1 MTDKKDSGKP
11 LEVSTGNPEKDSLLE
26 DMLDSVEAK
35 TALTRGDIAGRLR
48 EFLKAAGDGR
58 IKQTTLEE
66 VAERLGT
73 TPEEFQEKL
82 KRIADAYKSALN

>member
-1 MTDKKDSGKP
+1 MADKKDSGKS
-11 LEVSTGNPEKDSLLE
+11 LQVSTGDSEKDSLLE

-35 TALTRGDIAGRLR
+35 TGLTRADIALKLR
-48 EFLKAAGDGR
+48 ELLRAASDGK

-73 TPEEFQEKL
+73 TTEEFQEKL
-82 KRIADAYKSALN
+82 KRIADAQKPTLN

>member
-1 MTDKKDSGKP
+1 MADKKDSEKP
-11 LEVSTGNPEKDSLLE
+11 IQVSTGNPEKDSLLE
-26 DMLDSVEAK
+26 DMLDSVETK
-35 TALTRGDIAGRLR
+35 TGLTRGDIAGRLR
-48 EFLKAAGDGR
+48 EFLKAASDGR

-82 KRIADAYKSALN
+82 KRIADAYKSTLN